1 MINKLIIELLS
12 PLNIP
17 VSFQKYSGEAIE
29 YITFHN
35 YFTGGEAFDDDQES
49 LTGNYIQVDIWT
61 KTDYTKIVDRTREL
75 LTEKGFKRLNEFDL
89 YEDDT
94 KTYHKVMK
102 FYYMK
107 GDG

>member
-1 MINKLIIELLS
+1 MMNKLIIESLK

-17 VSFQKYSGEAIE
+17 VNFQKYTGSADTYITFYNYFTSGEAFE
-29 YITFHN
+29 DDSESITG
-35 YFTGGEAFDDDQES
+35 YYLQIDVWS
-49 LTGNYIQVDIWT
+49 
-61 KTDYTKIVDRTREL
+61 KTDYTEIVDKTRNL
-75 LTEKGFKRLNEFDL
+75 LIDKGFKRLNEFDL